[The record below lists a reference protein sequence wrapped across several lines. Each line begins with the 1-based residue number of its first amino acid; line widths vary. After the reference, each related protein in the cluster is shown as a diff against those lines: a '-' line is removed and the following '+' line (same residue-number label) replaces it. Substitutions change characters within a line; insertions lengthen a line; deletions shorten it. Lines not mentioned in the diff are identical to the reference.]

1 MMFEDMADANLEVLT
16 DPKGKIKKDE
26 WFHFASTWEYNEGKS
41 SKEAYLYINGVE
53 WAKQTNV
60 GLLP

>member
-53 WAKQTNV
+53 
-60 GLLP
+60 